1 MAHAYTPGL
10 KVTKAAIVRK
20 ERRLPLPGQV
30 LVKEEQI
37 IRDKEW
43 WKKGIGWTV
52 RAEDVVARTELPG
65 NVQPINV
72 AGLLS
77 VPPEDVPRLML
88 KQVGDT
94 VKRGEP
100 IAQSKGFFGLFKT
113 TVTAPTNGTIESVS
127 RVTGQVILREPPIPV
142 EVRAY
147 IDGVVVDVIENE
159 GVIIESKASF
169 VQGIFGIGGERIGQI
184 HTLVDSPDDV
194 LTADLIDES
203 CKDKVLVGG
212 SFVTA
217 DALNKAVEVGAAGI
231 VVGGIDDANLREF
244 LGYDIGVAITGSEQK
259 GITLIITE
267 GFGRMRMATR
277 TFDLLRSLEGK
288 KASINGAT
296 QIRAGVIRPEVI
308 VPDENLELTETEKT
322 ELKEGLVVGT
332 FVRII
337 REPYFG
343 KIGKVTALPPELQ
356 EIETEAKVRVLEV
369 ELDDGKR
376 VIIPR
381 ANVEI
386 IEE

>member
-1 MAHAYTPGL
+1 
-10 KVTKAAIVRK
+10 
-20 ERRLPLPGQV
+20 
-30 LVKEEQI
+30 
-37 IRDKEW
+37 
-43 WKKGIGWTV
+43 
-52 RAEDVVARTELPG
+52 
-65 NVQPINV
+65 
-72 AGLLS
+72 
-77 VPPEDVPRLML
+77 ML

-296 QIRAGVIRPEVI
+296 QIRAGVIRPEII
-308 VPDENLELTETEKT
+308 VPLPDAEQALTG
-322 ELKEGLVVGT
+322 KEEMEFQPQALDIGT
-332 FVRII
+332 PI
-337 REPYFG
+337 RVIRVPYFG
-343 KIGKVTALPPELQ
+343 MLGEVTALPPELQ
-356 EIETEAKVRVLEV
+356 LIETGAKVRVLEAKL
-369 ELDDGKR
+369 ETGET
-376 VIIPR
+376 VILPR
-381 ANVEI
+381 ANVEM

>member
-356 EIETEAKVRVLEV
+356 
-369 ELDDGKR
+369 
-376 VIIPR
+376 
-381 ANVEI
+381 
-386 IEE
+386 